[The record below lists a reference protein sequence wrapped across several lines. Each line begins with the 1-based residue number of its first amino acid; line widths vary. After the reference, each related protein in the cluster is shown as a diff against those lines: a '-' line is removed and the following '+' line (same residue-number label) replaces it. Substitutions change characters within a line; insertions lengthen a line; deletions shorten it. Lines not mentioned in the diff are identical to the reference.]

1 MPVTVRTESA
11 TRRHGRTTVL
21 RDVSF
26 QLSPGITA
34 LLGPNGAG
42 KSTLLSL
49 LSTAAPPDAG
59 RVTVFGLD
67 AAGPLGDRIAIRR
80 RLGFMPQEVRYPA
93 GVTAFGFLDYIAV
106 LKEFDDTDRRHAEVR
121 RVLGV
126 VGLDDRP
133 TLKVRKLSGGQR
145 RRLAF
150 AQALIGEPDLLVL
163 DEPTTGLDP
172 ERRASFRAA
181 LTERRATT
189 TIVFATHQTEDVAA
203 VCDRVIVMTAGG
215 IVFDGSVAALVATAD
230 GQVWVDDRPTT
241 DAVTSWRDAS
251 GRVRSV
257 GGVPSTTAEPTAP
270 SVEDAYL
277 LLVGVDGAEV
287 PA

>member
-1 MPVTVRTESA
+1 
-11 TRRHGRTTVL
+11 VL

-26 QLSPGITA
+26 RLSPGITA

-49 LSTAAPPDAG
+49 LSTAAAPDAG
-59 RVTVFGLD
+59 RITVFGLD
-67 AAGPLGDRIAIRR
+67 AAGPLADRIAIRR

-106 LKEFDDTDRRHAEVR
+106 LKEFDDTDQRHAEVR

-133 TLKVRKLSGGQR
+133 TIKVGKLSGGQR

-150 AQALIGEPDLLVL
+150 AQALIGEPDLLIL

-172 ERRASFRAA
+172 EQRASFRAA
-181 LTERRATT
+181 LTERRATAT
-189 TIVFATHQTEDVAA
+189 VVFATHQTEDVAA
-203 VCDRVIVMTAGG
+203 VCDRVIVMAGG
-215 IVFDGSVAALVATAD
+215 GLVFDGDVSALAAIAE
-230 GQVWVDDRPTT
+230 GQVWVDDRPSA
-241 DAVTSWRDAS
+241 DAVTSWRDSS

-257 GGVPSTTAEPTAP
+257 GGAPSTTAAPAAPT
-270 SVEDAYL
+270 VEDAYL

-287 PA
+287 PT